1 MARLIVFSGL
11 PGVGKS
17 TIAAALAKQIGAI
30 WLRVDSLN
38 EVIIASGTVPPELKI
53 WTYGGAQAVAQDNL
67 RLGYD
72 VIADCVNEW
81 NTMRESWQE
90 AGTRAGAEV
99 SFLEVECGDRNE
111 HRARLDWRRTN
122 HPHVC
127 TPSWDEVENRPFER
141 WNCPRVTGNTAGR
154 SVAASVA
161 ETMDLLGLRVDKHQP
176 DPSPLA
182 SPNTDCA

>member
-67 RLGYD
+67 RLG
-72 VIADCVNEW
+72 
-81 NTMRESWQE
+81 
-90 AGTRAGAEV
+90 
-99 SFLEVECGDRNE
+99 
-111 HRARLDWRRTN
+111 
-122 HPHVC
+122 
-127 TPSWDEVENRPFER
+127 
-141 WNCPRVTGNTAGR
+141 
-154 SVAASVA
+154 
-161 ETMDLLGLRVDKHQP
+161 
-176 DPSPLA
+176 
-182 SPNTDCA
+182 